1 MLRPQ
6 VLLALF
12 QVIQCSI
19 CQTWRSQ
26 QGRHVS
32 MAARTAEK
40 NSALKGSCCAL
51 KLCGVPFWHATK
63 FGRISCKRQLA
74 LFLML
79 ASPWHRRGKQR
90 SGFTQKS
97 HMHKTSSADKI
108 CSGNC
113 RMSALKKPS
122 PLHWSPFLLLLSPD
136 MRPWRQLRGSSLLE
150 SLSVSAFS
158 RLWPLHQKQVHL
170 SDHCNVFL
178 PDVTS
183 IYTEFSEI

>member
-1 MLRPQ
+1 MFPWPLEQLKRT
-6 VLLALF
+6 LLSKVKF
-12 QVIQCSI
+12 
-19 CQTWRSQ
+19 
-26 QGRHVS
+26 
-32 MAARTAEK
+32 
-40 NSALKGSCCAL
+40 CAL

-74 LFLML
+74 LQLIGHGLPSFCVAFVSDACIPM
-79 ASPWHRRGKQR
+79 APQR
-90 SGFTQKS
+90 QATLRFHAEIAHAENKLCGQ
-97 HMHKTSSADKI
+97 DLQ
-108 CSGNC
+108 SGNC